1 MKKSIA
7 IISIIATIII
17 GAIIYYYVSN
27 NNANTTNYDAKR
39 TSTENNNNENS
50 QNNKN
55 QDNEVNNQPQE
66 QVAENPQPAEQA
78 KSAPVEAEE
87 ISSFSTKIYTKDS
100 SRQNNI
106 TITCSTLNDT
116 DVANGETFSFCN
128 TVGRASP
135 SKGYTKADIFTN
147 GKKTKGYGGGN
158 CQISTTL
165 YNAVLKVPSLKVT
178 ERHEHSNK
186 VPYIQSGKDAAVS
199 YGTYD
204 FKFIN
209 NTGNTIR
216 IKASHTSDSVTI
228 RLVKLV

>member
-1 MKKSIA
+1 MKKWIVIIA
-7 IISIIATIII
+7 IILVTLVGI
-17 GAIIYYYVSN
+17 GIYYYLN
-27 NNANTTNYDAKR
+27 NNTNNNSNYEAER
-39 TSTENNNNENS
+39 TSTENNTE
-50 QNNKN
+50 QNNTN
-55 QDNEVNNQPQE
+55 QEDDQKQKQPTQHT
-66 QVAENPQPAEQA
+66 PT
-78 KSAPVEAEE
+78 EAEE
-87 ISSFSTKIYTKDS
+87 ISSFSTKIFTKDS

-116 DVANGETFSFCN
+116 DIANGQTFSFCD
-128 TVGRASP
+128 TVGRATP

-178 ERHEHSNK
+178 ERHEHSKK

-199 YGTYD
+199 FGSYD
-204 FKFIN
+204 FKFVN

-216 IKASHTSDSVTI
+216 IKASHTADSVTI

>member
-1 MKKSIA
+1 MKKVIP
-7 IISIIATIII
+7 ISVILFVI
-17 GAIIYYYVSN
+17 GFGIYYYIN
-27 NNANTTNYDAKR
+27 NK
-39 TSTENNNNENS
+39 NNNNSNYETKKTLAENKTQES
-50 QNNKN
+50 ENNQNEQNNNFEN
-55 QDNEVNNQPQE
+55 QESNQPKSH
-66 QVAENPQPAEQA
+66 VPTEN
-78 KSAPVEAEE
+78 EE

-116 DVANGETFSFCN
+116 DIANGETFSFCN

-135 SKGYTKADIFTN
+135 SRGYTKADIFTN

-165 YNAVLKVPSLKVT
+165 YNAVLKVPELKVT

-186 VPYIQSGKDAAVS
+186 VPYIKDGKDAAVS

-209 NTGNTIR
+209 NTGSTIR
-216 IKASHTSDSVTI
+216 IKANHTSDDITI
-228 RLVKLV
+228 RLVKII

>member
-1 MKKSIA
+1 MKKWIVIA
-7 IISIIATIII
+7 IIIATLL
-17 GAIIYYYVSN
+17 GAVIYYYINKNDSSN
-27 NNANTTNYDAKR
+27 NSSYEAER
-39 TSTENNNNENS
+39 TSTENNNNNNNEQQDETSQDHQEPQNQAQEQTQAS
-50 QNNKN
+50 QN
-55 QDNEVNNQPQE
+55 
-66 QVAENPQPAEQA
+66 
-78 KSAPVEAEE
+78 APTEAEE

-116 DVANGETFSFCN
+116 DVADGATFSFCD

-204 FKFIN
+204 FKFVN
-209 NTGNTIR
+209 NTGNAIR

>member
-1 MKKSIA
+1 MKKWIVIIA
-7 IISIIATIII
+7 IIVAALL
-17 GAIIYYYVSN
+17 GAGIYYYTS
-27 NNANTTNYDAKR
+27 NYDSER
-39 TSTENNNNENS
+39 TSTDNNEQSNSNQNNNQTSEE
-50 QNNKN
+50 KTK
-55 QDNEVNNQPQE
+55 NQPQ
-66 QVAENPQPAEQA
+66 QTAQTPI
-78 KSAPVEAEE
+78 EADE

-116 DVANGETFSFCN
+116 DVANGQTFSFCN
-128 TVGRASP
+128 TVGRATP

-199 YGTYD
+199 YGSYD
-204 FKFIN
+204 FKFVN

-216 IKASHTSDSVTI
+216 IKASHTGDSVTI

>member
-1 MKKSIA
+1 MKKWIVIIA
-7 IISIIATIII
+7 IILVTLVGI
-17 GAIIYYYVSN
+17 GIYYYLN
-27 NNANTTNYDAKR
+27 NNTNNNSNYEAER
-39 TSTENNNNENS
+39 TSTENNTE
-50 QNNKN
+50 QNNTN
-55 QDNEVNNQPQE
+55 QEDDQKQE
-66 QVAENPQPAEQA
+66 QPTQHTPT
-78 KSAPVEAEE
+78 EAEE
-87 ISSFSTKIYTKDS
+87 ISSFSTKIFTKDS

-116 DVANGETFSFCN
+116 DIANGQTFSFCD
-128 TVGRASP
+128 TVGRATP

-178 ERHEHSNK
+178 ERHEHSKK

-199 YGTYD
+199 YGSYD
-204 FKFIN
+204 FKFVN

-216 IKASHTSDSVTI
+216 IKASHTADSVTI